1 MARES
6 RGAAVPRR
14 VAASVL
20 AVVVVL
26 LAPLSL
32 VTGWA
37 WSQISDTDRF
47 VATYGSLSGSPEARA
62 LISDRLT
69 TEITARLGVIGRLP
83 ATREVITRTTDAV
96 LTSEAGE
103 AAWRTSLRR
112 AHLRLNALLADKPG
126 AVEVNDGALQIQ
138 LGPFADAVKQRL
150 VNAGVPFASLLP
162 EVDAAI
168 TVAQLNPDNV
178 AKARLAY
185 RVLDA
190 TTPWL
195 SWLAL
200 LAGVATVLLW
210 PTKRGGLILAGCA
223 AMLGAGVLAVA
234 LIQTAAIVPTLVA
247 ANLQPIATL
256 FVSTAFE
263 SFRSPALAL
272 FLAGAATLFTG
283 AMAEREQA

>member
-1 MARES
+1 VARES
-6 RGAAVPRR
+6 RGSAVPRR

-32 VTGWA
+32 VAGWA
-37 WSQISDTDRF
+37 WSQVSDTDRF

-62 LISDRLT
+62 LISNRLT

-126 AVEVNDGALQIQ
+126 TVEVNDGALQIQ

-150 VNAGVPFASLLP
+150 INAGVPFANLLP
-162 EVDAAI
+162 EVNAAI
-168 TVAQLNPDNV
+168 TIAQLNADNV

-234 LIQTAAIVPTLVA
+234 LMQTAAVVPTLVA
-247 ANLQPIATL
+247 ENLQPIVTL
-256 FVSTAFE
+256 FISTAFE

-272 FLAGAATLFTG
+272 FVAGAATLFTG
-283 AMAEREQA
+283 VMAERERV

>member
-1 MARES
+1 
-6 RGAAVPRR
+6 
-14 VAASVL
+14 VL
-20 AVVVVL
+20 AVVVVV

-32 VTGWA
+32 VAGWA
-37 WSQISDTDRF
+37 WSQVSDTDRF

-62 LISDRLT
+62 LISNRLT

-126 AVEVNDGALQIQ
+126 TVEVNDGALQIQ

-150 VNAGVPFASLLP
+150 VNAGVPFANLLP

-200 LAGVATVLLW
+200 LAGVATVMLW

-223 AMLGAGVLAVA
+223 AMLSAGVLAVA
-234 LIQTAAIVPTLVA
+234 LTQTAAIVPTLVA
-247 ANLQPIATL
+247 ANLQPITTL
-256 FVSTAFE
+256 FISTAFE

-272 FLAGAATLFTG
+272 FVAGAATLFTG
-283 AMAEREQA
+283 AMAERERE